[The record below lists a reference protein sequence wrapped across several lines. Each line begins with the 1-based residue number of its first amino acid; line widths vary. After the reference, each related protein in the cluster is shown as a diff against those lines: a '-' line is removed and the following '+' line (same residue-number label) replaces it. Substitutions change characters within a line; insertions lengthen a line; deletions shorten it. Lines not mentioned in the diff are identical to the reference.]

1 MKKMKRCFKRILS
14 AVLVLVMVFGLMSG
28 TVSVADSATFS
39 YNTGKR
45 DETCTSLSEQA
56 KDYYTGSYTYSKLSK
71 KGASSLKSKLSELMT
86 DTHTYTTTYTNLKTY
101 TQYSDSKT
109 GSTTKIVDFYTSSTY
124 SGKWDNGSTWNREH
138 VWCQSLG
145 TFTTKNCG
153 ADLHHLRPTNPKINS
168 TRNNLPYGE
177 VCGTYKTATT
187 STGIVGGYYTSKC
200 FEPMDNVKG
209 DIARILLYC
218 YVRWDEQN
226 LTDVIQSVDLLLE
239 WCRQDPVDAYEMGR
253 NDVVEE
259 VQGNR
264 NVFIDYPEYAWLI
277 FGRSVPKM
285 ATPSGKANSG
295 KATGTTYKKV
305 TSAEDLTDGN
315 YILVVKVGKGKNPGC
330 ASYYALKGQT
340 INTSYVAATPVDYFM
355 NGSVPTKITVR
366 DDTIVWKLKGTASG
380 FTLVNKSKKLIGSGN
395 SLYHKTGTAT
405 KWTATYS
412 SGRWTIKN
420 GSKYLALRPDLILGS
435 NGFPRFRCNS
445 SASSTNYR
453 FYLYK
458 QV

>member
-1 MKKMKRCFKRILS
+1 MKRSFKRLLS
-14 AVLVLVMVFGLMSG
+14 AILVLIMVVGL
-28 TVSVADSATFS
+28 VSSVVPAADTATFS

-45 DETCTSLSEQA
+45 DQTCTSLSEQA

-71 KGASSLKSKLSELMT
+71 KSASSLKSSLSTLMT
-86 DTHTYTTTYTNLKTY
+86 DTHTYMTTYTNLKTY
-101 TQYSDSKT
+101 TKYSDANA
-109 GSTTKIVDFYTSSTY
+109 GSTKKIVDFYTSSTY
-124 SGKWDNGSTWNREH
+124 SGTWDNGSTWNREH

-153 ADLHHLRPTNPKINS
+153 ADLHHLRPTNPKVNS

-187 STGIVGGYYTSKC
+187 SAGIVGGYYTSKC
-200 FEPMDNVKG
+200 FEPKDNVKG

-218 YVRWDEQN
+218 YVRWGETN

-239 WCRQDPVDAYEMGR
+239 WCRQDPVDTWEMGR

-259 VQGNR
+259 IQGNR

-277 FGRSVPKM
+277 FGKSVPKM
-285 ATPSGKANSG
+285 TTPSGKANSG
-295 KATGTTYKKV
+295 KSTGTTFKRV
-305 TSAEDLTDGN
+305 TSAENLTSGN
-315 YILVVKVGKGKNPGC
+315 YILVVKVGTGKNPGS
-330 ASYYALKGQT
+330 ATYYAMQGKT
-340 INTSYVAATPVDYFM
+340 INTSYVAAVSADSFM
-355 NGSVPTKITVR
+355 NGSVPSTITVK
-366 DDTIVWKLKGTASG
+366 DATIVWKLKGTASS
-380 FTLVNKSKKLIGSGN
+380 FTLVNDSKKLIGSGN
-395 SLYHKTGTAT
+395 SLYCKTGTAT
-405 KWTATYS
+405 KWSATYS
-412 SGRWTIKN
+412 GGRWTIKN

-435 NGFPRFRCNS
+435 NGYPRFRCNG

-458 QV
+458 QS